1 LSDEVEVTPPAQA
14 EPTPAGD
21 TAPAEAKAEP
31 QPEPQ
36 PEPKQEP
43 DWRAA
48 YVGLQTNLNK
58 SHARTAEVLRQNEA
72 LAQSIK
78 VMKEGQTEILR
89 ATGGDDAVRAAAA
102 REAQGLAAEAQ
113 RRAAVAATQLI
124 EAQFGILTGA
134 LAAVGVAPNDPSIDW
149 AQDAPDVETW
159 KARVLPSVQARIQ
172 KANEERIT
180 KERQS
185 ITAKSQKEIEA
196 EAEAL
201 TQRQLKAQGVDKI
214 DTAKGSGPTSLVDR
228 IRNLQPGTPE
238 YRKFEQ
244 DVARGTLK

>member
-1 LSDEVEVTPPAQA
+1 MSEAEATPPVQA
-14 EPTPAGD
+14 ETPVVGD
-21 TAPAEAKAEP
+21 TAPAEAKPEE
-31 QPEPQ
+31 QPKET
-36 PEPKQEP
+36 PKPQEP

-58 SHARTAEVLRQNEA
+58 SHARTADVLRQNEA
-72 LAQSIK
+72 LAQAVK
-78 VMKEGQTEILR
+78 TLKEGQTEILR
-89 ATGGDDAVRAAAA
+89 ATGGDDAVKAAAA
-102 REAQGLAAEAQ
+102 REAQALAVEAQ
-113 RRAAVAATQLI
+113 RRAATAATQLVS
-124 EAQFGILTGA
+124 AQADLLVAA
-134 LAAVGVAPNDPSIDW
+134 LAAVGVQPNDPSIDW
-149 AQDAPDVETW
+149 ANDAPDVETW
-159 KARVLPSVQARIQ
+159 IARVKPSVQARIQ

-214 DTAKGSGPTSLVDR
+214 DTAKGSSPTSLVDR

-238 YRKFEQ
+238 YRKFEA
-244 DVARGTLK
+244 DVQAGRLKV